1 MLYIKSKGL
10 AELLPE
16 DVDISKLDSDLLAFY
31 CRLYPKIVRKLLS
44 NFERHEY
51 EAK

>member
-1 MLYIKSKGL
+1 MKSKGL

-16 DVDISKLDSDLLAFY
+16 DVDMAKLDAELLDYY
-31 CRLYPKIVRKLLS
+31 CRLYPNKVKKTLNLFA
-44 NFERHEY
+44 NQDY